1 MKQSDYYAASR
12 EAAVYPHLRQAVD
25 LVAANA
31 GNIAVDVGC
40 GAGRN
45 TRFLLQRGFVVHA
58 YDNNPEALEHTRA
71 LGNQPQLFTACSS
84 FESFDYPQAALIT
97 ASSSLFFCQAQHF
110 DEAWRRIVQALRT
123 GGIFCGH
130 FMGPMDSWVQ
140 LERRDLSVHD
150 RAQTE
155 QLFDGFELLDLYEY
169 NQPGKTLL
177 GRSKH
182 WHTYSVLARK
192 TAQGLPASTGS
203 LRR

>member
-1 MKQSDYYAASR
+1 MIQSDYYAASR
-12 EAAVYPHLRQAVD
+12 EAAVYPHLRQAVE
-25 LVAANA
+25 LVAIDA
-31 GNIAVDVGC
+31 GTIAVDVGC

-45 TRFLLQRGFVVHA
+45 TRFLLERGFVVHA
-58 YDNNPEALEHTRA
+58 YDNNPEALEYVRDLA
-71 LGNQPQLFTACSS
+71 DKPQLFTACSS
-84 FESFDYPQAALIT
+84 FETFDYPQAALIT
-97 ASSSLFFCQAQHF
+97 ASSCLFFCRPEHF
-110 DEAWRRIVQALRT
+110 AEAWRRIVQALRP

-140 LERRDLSVHD
+140 LERRHLSVHD

-155 QLFDGFELLDLYEY
+155 QLFDSFELLDLYEH

-192 TAQGLPASTGS
+192 TA
-203 LRR
+203 